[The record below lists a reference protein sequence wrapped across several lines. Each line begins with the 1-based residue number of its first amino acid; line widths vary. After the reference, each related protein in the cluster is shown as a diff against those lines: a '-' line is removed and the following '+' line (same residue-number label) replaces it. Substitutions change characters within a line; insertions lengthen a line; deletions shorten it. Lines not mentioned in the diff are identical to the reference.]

1 MRSADSSDPEFRQL
15 ASTDKGPNVG
25 FGQSNDTGPL
35 KVMGHSSDRIGGNVD
50 YEPQLKAVSSRY
62 CLLPEL
68 GSDLPAVLS
77 CSDR

>member
-1 MRSADSSDPEFRQL
+1 MQDLGSQMTQAHL
-15 ASTDKGPNVG
+15 
-25 FGQSNDTGPL
+25 
-35 KVMGHSSDRIGGNVD
+35 VMGHSSDRIRGNVD

-62 CLLPEL
+62 CLLPEV